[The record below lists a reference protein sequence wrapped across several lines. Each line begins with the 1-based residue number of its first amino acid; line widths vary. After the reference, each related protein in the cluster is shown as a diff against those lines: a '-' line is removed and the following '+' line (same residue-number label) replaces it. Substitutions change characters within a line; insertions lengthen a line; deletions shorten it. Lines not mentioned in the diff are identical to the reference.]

1 MYNFLLSMWIN
12 KRIDQDYLDEKVAKG
27 RITEQEQAMV
37 LSTSQRL

>member
-27 RITEQEQAMV
+27 RITKEEEEML
-37 LSTSQRL
+37 LSTVQRL